1 MMNLAITTFTAMPKT
16 AVLPLD
22 FLHIPTTTA
31 KQPPMVNFTENLEI
45 LGIQDQSQETLL
57 PAQPQATKK
66 ATPFFTATPVKN
78 LSRTEWLELRQTGIG
93 GSDISAIMGENP
105 HKTAYDV
112 YQEKINPANEE
123 MSEYAYWG
131 ITLEDT
137 IAKEYAK
144 RNNTKVQR
152 VNYMLRHSEHEF
164 AIANIDR
171 AIVNP
176 EVAGRVSIKKGT
188 LTTDKILEIK
198 TASEYIK
205 NNWGEENTDHIPD
218 HYNLQCQWYMGI
230 TGIQECDL
238 ALLIGGNKFRQYTI
252 KFDPELFDMMIEVA
266 KDFWEN
272 NVLAGVEPTPTTLAN
287 AKHKYAKSLPDST
300 LELSENDDENIAII
314 DRYIGLKDQAK
325 QLDSQIEQ
333 VQVELINLIGEN
345 ENLAIDG
352 EIIFTYKMGKPRETF
367 DKKACLKSYPELA
380 SKFSEFT
387 KIGNPIR
394 TLHLK

>member
-1 MMNLAITTFTAMPKT
+1 MKKINTQSLETTTIGTA
-16 AVLPLD
+16 
-22 FLHIPTTTA
+22 PTTTA
-31 KQPPMVNFTENLEI
+31 TITPSK
-45 LGIQDQSQETLL
+45 
-57 PAQPQATKK
+57 
-66 ATPFFTATPVKN
+66 PFFTATPTKKLN
-78 LSRTEWLELRQTGIG
+78 HSEWLQLRQTGIG

-105 HKTAYDV
+105 YKTAYDV
-112 YQEKINPANEE
+112 YQEKTNPVSEE

-144 RNNTKVQR
+144 RNNVKVQR

-171 AIVNP
+171 AIINP
-176 EVAGRVSIKKGT
+176 EIAGKVSIKKGT

-252 KFDPELFDMMIEVA
+252 KFDPELFAIMIEIA
-266 KDFWEN
+266 QDFWEN
-272 NVLAGVEPTPTTLAN
+272 NVLARVEPTPTTLAN
-287 AKHKYAKSLPDST
+287 AKQKYAKSLPDST
-300 LELSENDDENIAII
+300 LELSENDDDNIAII
-314 DRYIGLKDQAK
+314 DRYVELKDQAK
-325 QLDSQIEQ
+325 QLDIEIEQ
-333 VQVELINLIGEN
+333 AQVDLINLVGEN
-345 ENLAIDG
+345 ENLAIGG
-352 EIIFTYKMGKPRETF
+352 EIVLTYKTSKGRETF
-367 DKKACLKSYPELA
+367 DKKGCLKTYPELA
-380 SKFSEFT
+380 EKFNQFT

-394 TLHLK
+394 TLRLK